1 MLARLLLAVN
11 ERAATVATLVCCWS
25 NKMMMKGDIT
35 VKTRETREHACLLY
49 SMLYVRRARER
60 RKARATRNSLS
71 KIRNERKTLN
81 DDVTPGNPVRGDDDN
96 RKLHYFATMKT

>member
-49 SMLYVRRARER
+49 SMLYVRRAREIEA
-60 RKARATRNSLS
+60 KGASDTKFTVKNTKRAQDA
-71 KIRNERKTLN
+71 E
-81 DDVTPGNPVRGDDDN
+81 
-96 RKLHYFATMKT
+96 